1 MCRVNEVH
9 NSPLGWRPNELPLYN
24 HVMWKDIE
32 LSKNDMMNEK
42 NIDRLMYNI
51 ANQGETK
58 NTNVIKYTET
68 INV

>member
-1 MCRVNEVH
+1 MQRRNVILFH
-9 NSPLGWRPNELPLYN
+9 IGGGGIPSA
-24 HVMWKDIE
+24 
-32 LSKNDMMNEK
+32 MMNEK